1 MFTRYDW
8 NISCTHEFLSSFFL
22 SSMVT
27 DEGSLNVCAGAG
39 RGTGTGAGTGCS
51 RGVGGRRRS
60 DVVVGGEED
69 DES

>member
-39 RGTGTGAGTGCS
+39 RGCS

-60 DVVVGGEED
+60 LYEGR
-69 DES
+69 